1 MSHVHVSK
9 QCMIENK
16 NPLLPDYGKRCE
28 LEATRWI
35 EVDCTPDKTFY
46 LCADHADIMSGGTD
60 SDVIFFNPAT
70 SSYSVEELAVYSCA
84 DDCGVCNE

>member
-1 MSHVHVSK
+1 MVHTHVSK

-16 NPLLPDYGKRCE
+16 NPHSGHYGEQCKQ
-28 LEATRWI
+28 EATRWLK
-35 EVDCTPDKTFY
+35 VDCTPNHTFY

-70 SSYSVEELAVYSCA
+70 SSYSIEELAVYSCA